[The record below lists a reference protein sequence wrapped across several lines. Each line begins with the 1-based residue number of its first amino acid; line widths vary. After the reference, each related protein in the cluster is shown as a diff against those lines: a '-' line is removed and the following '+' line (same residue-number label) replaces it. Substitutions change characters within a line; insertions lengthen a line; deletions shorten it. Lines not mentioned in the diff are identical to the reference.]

1 MEQKPF
7 FNGNNIP
14 LKNGSKIPL
23 KDGIIL
29 PPLIF
34 RQQFLKVVFNFAAV
48 FYTCNAFID

>member
-7 FNGNNIP
+7 FNGSNIP

-29 PPLIF
+29 PLLPF
-34 RQQFLKVVFNFAAV
+34 RNNFLK
-48 FYTCNAFID
+48 